1 MGCRGLHTHTMYIH
15 MLILIPV
22 YTFHMK
28 REIYVC
34 VYTCSHTCMYIC
46 MDTPRRK
53 REDISFHDHF
63 TIFFGAQLYNPEDM
77 DISWLDKN
85 LRVHSAFEWQL

>member
-1 MGCRGLHTHTMYIH
+1 MGCRGLHTHTMYIR

-28 REIYVC
+28 KEIYVC

-77 DISWLDKN
+77 DIHSWT
-85 LRVHSAFEWQL
+85 RI